1 MSKAAPLALLA
12 LVGVG
17 AWVAKA
23 QAPELQ
29 RYLRVRQM

>member
-1 MSKAAPLALLA
+1 MSKRPLMLLA

-17 AWVAKA
+17 AWVAKT

-29 RYLRVRQM
+29 RYLRVRRM

>member
-1 MSKAAPLALLA
+1 MSKGLLALLA

-17 AWVAKA
+17 AWVAKT

>member
-1 MSKAAPLALLA
+1 MSKRPLALLA

-17 AWVAKA
+17 AWIAKS
-23 QAPELQ
+23 QAPEVQ